1 LDSFVL
7 NFKGGDSSMKNLP
20 FKNDLKNDGNSEVRN
35 TQKEGSGFRYIL
47 WLFIAVLVISVF
59 SLVTTVY
66 SGNNSFALLIDS
78 INSSG
83 TVYFDFGK
91 SELKPKAYEMLDKI
105 AAEMKEGGSTILY
118 ITGYTDDR
126 GSEGFNEVLSIARAN
141 AVKDYLITNGVPP
154 EDLIVS
160 GKGKNEPVNN
170 NSTEEDRAMNRR
182 VVFSFSN
189 PFKNNGNYAV
199 DKFPGNRFY
208 AEPTLKNDRANSM
221 FKVVSREE
229 ITADLSIRDSAG
241 QPVDSLRSEDISAT
255 LLWDNSGVVD
265 STEGQPRLI
274 PINDKKK
281 VAFTLTM
288 DYSGSMYGDDTGNR
302 KLESSEKVKAME
314 SSVKLFIDMLGNNM
328 FCKIVKFG
336 SDVAP
341 SLKYTKSK
349 SVLYTELE
357 KNSNPMGG
365 TALYKS
371 IYASLRDTTYNSN
384 PTVMKTVVAFTDGME
399 NSSGNITLDSIYR
412 RSNATNTKIF
422 TVGLFSDVGNY
433 RPSPVELNRRKADM
447 LSIAQNS
454 GGFFYLANSAGEL
467 KEIYANIL
475 EQVLKSYFISIVW
488 NSSKLPPKGTLVK
501 AELKINVKGVVR
513 ILYKSYVME

>member
-1 LDSFVL
+1 
-7 NFKGGDSSMKNLP
+7 MKNLL
-20 FKNDLKNDGNSEVRN
+20 FEKSNLKQDEKKIDPNSRN
-35 TQKEGSGFRYIL
+35 ERSGFRYIF
-47 WLFIAVLVISVF
+47 WLFIAVLVISFF

-66 SGNNSFALLIDS
+66 CESSRFVSLIDS
-78 INSSG
+78 VNSSG

-91 SELKPKAYEMLDKI
+91 SELKPEAHEMLDKI

-141 AVKDYLITNGVPP
+141 AVKEYLVANGVPA
-154 EDLIVS
+154 ENLIVS

-170 NSTEEDRAMNRR
+170 NSTDEDRAMNRR

-189 PFKNNGNYAV
+189 PFKNSGNYAIE
-199 DKFPGNRFY
+199 KFPGSRFY
-208 AEPTLKNDRANSM
+208 AEPTLKNDRVNSM

-229 ITADLSIRDSAG
+229 ITADLSIRDSVG
-241 QPVDSLRSEDISAT
+241 QPVDSLKVEDISAT
-255 LLWDNSGVVD
+255 LRWDNSGVVD
-265 STEGQPRLI
+265 STEGLPRLI

-288 DYSGSMYGDDTGNR
+288 DYSNSMFGDDTGNR
-302 KLESSEKVKAME
+302 KLQASEKVKAME

-336 SDVAP
+336 SDIAP
-341 SLKYTKSK
+341 TLRYTKSK

-357 KNSNPMGG
+357 KNSSSMGG

-371 IYASLRDTTYNSN
+371 IYASMIDTTYNSN

-399 NSSGNITLDSIYR
+399 NSSGNITLDSIYK

-422 TVGLFSDVGNY
+422 TVGLFNDVGSY
-433 RPSPVELNRRKADM
+433 RPSPVELSRRKADM
-447 LSIAQNS
+447 ISIAQNS

-467 KEIYANIL
+467 NEIYANIL
-475 EQVLKSYFISIVW
+475 DQVLKSYFVSIVW
-488 NSSKLPPKGTLVK
+488 NSSRLPPKGTLVK

-513 ILYKSYVME
+513 VLYKSYVME